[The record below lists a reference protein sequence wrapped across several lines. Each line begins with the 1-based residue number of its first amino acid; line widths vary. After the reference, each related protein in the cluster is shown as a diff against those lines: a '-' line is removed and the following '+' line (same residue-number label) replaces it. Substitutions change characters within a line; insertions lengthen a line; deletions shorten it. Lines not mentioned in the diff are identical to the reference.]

1 MSNAKVTP
9 ATFFTDL
16 LELVKDEIP
25 ADKKYVE
32 KPDYCYCFIGSKDT
46 HFECYFDEKTKSLR
60 IGMHF
65 ESPIAEKNK
74 ELFDIVWK
82 FRDIIEDK
90 IGEEIIVSPHEKAN
104 WYIIGI
110 KDKENCE
117 LSEEDKKWA
126 AEKMKNFYNAII
138 GEPKKV
144 IEALGKS

>member
-9 ATFFTDL
+9 ATFFADL

-65 ESPIAEKNK
+65 ENS
-74 ELFDIVWK
+74 ELFDIVWN
-82 FRDIIEDK
+82 FRDVIENK
-90 IGEEIIVSPHEKAN
+90 IKEEIITPPNDKHLRA
-104 WYIIGI
+104 IGI
-110 KDKENCE
+110 KDKKDCE
-117 LSEEDKKWA
+117 LSEEDVKWA

-138 GEPKKV
+138 GEPKRV
-144 IEALGKS
+144 MEALGKS